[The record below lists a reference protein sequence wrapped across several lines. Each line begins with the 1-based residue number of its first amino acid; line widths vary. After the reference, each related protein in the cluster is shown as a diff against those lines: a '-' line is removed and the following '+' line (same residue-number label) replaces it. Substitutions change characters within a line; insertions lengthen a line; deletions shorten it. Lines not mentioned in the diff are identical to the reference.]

1 MNISQ
6 NKSRIETCL
15 EKLQKMFLIGISV
28 DVKEPDYKQ
37 APPPNSPIDI
47 RFPQNP
53 QNTPKIVIETDL
65 WPCRDEKCNQLIDNH
80 TDSEYYDEGKLWLE
94 YTHLKLN
101 SLDLVIDNI
110 SNIENDLN

>member
-47 RFPQNP
+47 RFT

-65 WPCRDEKCNQLIDNH
+65 WPCRDEKCNQLIDNQ
-80 TDSEYYDEGKLWLE
+80 SE
-94 YTHLKLN
+94 
-101 SLDLVIDNI
+101 LVFNEHPERMCPKCGTTRFK
-110 SNIENDLN
+110 S